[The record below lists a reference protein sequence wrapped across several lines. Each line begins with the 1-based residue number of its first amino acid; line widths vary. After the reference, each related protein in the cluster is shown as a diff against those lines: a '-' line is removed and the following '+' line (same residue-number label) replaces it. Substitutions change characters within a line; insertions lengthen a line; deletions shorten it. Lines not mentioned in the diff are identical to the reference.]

1 MAVLTFRTFT
11 LQIFSILLLAALSSY
26 EMYAAEVG
34 EYQVKAAFLYNFA
47 QFVEWSP
54 ESFSAA
60 DEPIGMCVLGRNPF
74 GSALQDAV
82 RGKAVAGRSLA
93 VREVSDTKQGTRC
106 HILFVSA
113 AEQERSLPVLAELK
127 GRSVLTVGETDRFV
141 AAGGIISLG
150 LRDSRIRFEID
161 AGAAS
166 AAKLKIS
173 SKLLSLAENARK
185 RN

>member
-1 MAVLTFRTFT
+1 M
-11 LQIFSILLLAALSSY
+11 
-26 EMYAAEVG
+26 
-34 EYQVKAAFLYNFA
+34 
-47 QFVEWSP
+47 
-54 ESFSAA
+54 
-60 DEPIGMCVLGRNPF
+60 PF
-74 GSALQDAV
+74 
-82 RGKAVAGRSLA
+82 
-93 VREVSDTKQGTRC
+93 
-106 HILFVSA
+106 
-113 AEQERSLPVLAELK
+113 LAELK

-173 SKLLSLAENARK
+173 SKLLSLAENTKK